1 MKHSILGSRARTLT
15 PLHVFAISL
24 IAALLLLGVVLA
36 SPAQAVSYSAEE
48 IAFVEMLN
56 DYRVSKGLDALL
68 VSDLISEA
76 CDRHGSDMGK
86 YGFFDH
92 YTTGGSDWFEI
103 GASPWDRMAA
113 SGYDFNTYKGENI
126 AAGYGTAAEVFTGWK
141 NSSGH
146 NANMLGASFEVL
158 GVSVVK
164 VTGSKYGYYWTTDF
178 GGYTDETAHSVGSG
192 DLPATTTTVAPTTTT
207 TKRVTTTT
215 VAPTTTTKRVT
226 TTTSATTTT
235 TVYVRPTTTT
245 TSSTTTTN
253 RPTTTTTARLTTP
266 TTVATVA
273 SFSDVN
279 NYTAYAAEI
288 RLLAGDGIVSGY
300 QDGSFGP
307 YNKVTRQQF
316 AKMIVLALDYDVS
329 PLMAC
334 AFKDVAALPG
344 SSDPLY
350 PGGYIA
356 ACAAAGITVGK
367 TPDTFAPYEQIT
379 RAQLITMVAR
389 AAGLADPPA
398 SYKPSFDDFSAAHY
412 PWARRAAYA
421 GLLDGLQGIGTGYD
435 FWSTATRGEVCL
447 LLANMLGE

>member
-1 MKHSILGSRARTLT
+1 
-15 PLHVFAISL
+15 
-24 IAALLLLGVVLA
+24 
-36 SPAQAVSYSAEE
+36 
-48 IAFVEMLN
+48 
-56 DYRVSKGLDALL
+56 
-68 VSDLISEA
+68 
-76 CDRHGSDMGK
+76 
-86 YGFFDH
+86 
-92 YTTGGSDWFEI
+92 
-103 GASPWDRMAA
+103 MAA

-178 GGYTDETAHSVGSG
+178 GGYVDETAHSIGSG
-192 DLPATTTTVAPTTTT
+192 GLPATTTTVKPT
-207 TKRVTTTT
+207 
-215 VAPTTTTKRVT
+215 TTTTKRVT

-235 TVYVRPTTTT
+235 KRVTTASATTTTTVYVRPTTTT
-245 TSSTTTTN
+245 SSTTTTQ
-253 RPTTTTTARLTTP
+253 RPTTTTTARLTTT
-266 TTVATVA
+266 TTVAKAA

-279 NYTAYAAEI
+279 YDTAYAAEI

-329 PLMAC
+329 PLLAC
-334 AFKDVAALPG
+334 SFKDVAALPG

-367 TPDTFAPYEQIT
+367 TPDTFAPYQQIT

-398 SYKPSFDDFSAAHY
+398 SFEPVFDSFSATHY

-421 GLLDGLQGIGTGYD
+421 GLLDGLQGIGPAYD

-447 LLANMLGE
+447 VLANMLGK

>member
-1 MKHSILGSRARTLT
+1 MT
-15 PLHVFAISL
+15 
-24 IAALLLLGVVLA
+24 
-36 SPAQAVSYSAEE
+36 
-48 IAFVEMLN
+48 
-56 DYRVSKGLDALL
+56 
-68 VSDLISEA
+68 
-76 CDRHGSDMGK
+76 
-86 YGFFDH
+86 
-92 YTTGGSDWFEI
+92 
-103 GASPWDRMAA
+103 
-113 SGYDFNTYKGENI
+113 
-126 AAGYGTAAEVFTGWK
+126 
-141 NSSGH
+141 
-146 NANMLGASFEVL
+146 
-158 GVSVVK
+158 
-164 VTGSKYGYYWTTDF
+164 
-178 GGYTDETAHSVGSG
+178 
-192 DLPATTTTVAPTTTT
+192 TTTTVA
-207 TKRVTTTT
+207 K
-215 VAPTTTTKRVT
+215 A
-226 TTTSATTTT
+226 
-235 TVYVRPTTTT
+235 
-245 TSSTTTTN
+245 
-253 RPTTTTTARLTTP
+253 
-266 TTVATVA
+266 A

-329 PLMAC
+329 PLLAC
-334 AFKDVAALPG
+334 SFKDVAALPG

-398 SYKPSFDDFSAAHY
+398 SFKPVFDNFSATHY

-421 GLLDGLQGIGTGYD
+421 GLLDGLQGIGPGYD

-447 LLANMLGE
+447 VLANMLSK

>member
-1 MKHSILGSRARTLT
+1 MKHSILGSRRRTFTL
-15 PLHVFAISL
+15 LRVFAISL
-24 IAALLLLGVVLA
+24 IVAALTLGVALA

-48 IAFVEMLN
+48 IAFVQMLN
-56 DYRVSKGLDALL
+56 DYRADKGLDALL

-76 CDRHGSDMGK
+76 CDRHNSDMGK
-86 YGFFDH
+86 YAFFDH

-113 SGYDFNTYKGENI
+113 SGYTFNTHKGENI

-141 NSSGH
+141 NSAGH
-146 NANMLGASFEVL
+146 NANMLGTNFEVL

-178 GGYTDETAHSVGSG
+178 GGYADDTAHSVGSG
-192 DLPATTTTVAPTTTT
+192 GLPTTTT
-207 TKRVTTTT
+207 T
-215 VAPTTTTKRVT
+215 AEPTTTTTRRVT
-226 TTTSATTTT
+226 TTTSSTTTT

-245 TSSTTTTN
+245 TSSTTTTK
-253 RPTTTTTARLTTP
+253 RPTTTTTARPTTTTTVRP
-266 TTVATVA
+266 TTTTTVAQTTGFV
-273 SFSDVN
+273 DVN
-279 NYTAYAAEI
+279 DYTAYAAEI
-288 RLLAGDGIVSGY
+288 RLLAGSGVVSGY

-329 PLMAC
+329 PLSAC
-334 AFKDVAALPG
+334 AFKDVSALPG

-389 AAGLADPPA
+389 AAELSDPPA
-398 SYKPSFDDFSAAHY
+398 GYQPQFDNFSGTHY

-421 GLLDGLQGIGTGYD
+421 GLLDGLLGIGPGYD
-435 FWSTATRGEVCL
+435 FWATATRGEVCL
-447 LLANMLGE
+447 LLANMLGR